1 VAQERAL
8 PTSAQSSTNAETERA
23 VVRQYSDKGW
33 CDNSL
38 TAGSTAVAKT
48 SHVLRFSQ
56 LSIAAWG
63 AGCILSRPMSSRSFA
78 NNRLLKTR
86 LAGQRL
92 PFDDGERRCLARDVR
107 KLRRA

>member
-38 TAGSTAVAKT
+38 TAGSTAVVKT

-56 LSIAAWG
+56 LLIAAWG
-63 AGCILSRPMSSRSFA
+63 VWLHFEQA
-78 NNRLLKTR
+78 
-86 LAGQRL
+86 
-92 PFDDGERRCLARDVR
+92 DVIAFLR
-107 KLRRA
+107 EQSTAEDQARRAAPAVRRRRAPTPRP